1 MNTRQARQG
10 KSRILHPP
18 AYINDA
24 VAGLYE
30 RHLSRVDWRIPATLF
45 VWILGLWLLSW
56 VAVAASGITSTWM
69 GEPTAAHFNQERE
82 PLALYIWSRWDGQW
96 YLNIAY
102 GGYGTIPYDAPFFP
116 TYPMLVAA
124 MHAITNLPLAGD
136 ALLVSYIFL
145 ALGLVYLYKLAR
157 LDLDRGLTTRAI
169 ITLILFPTAFFLI
182 SVYAES
188 LLLFLFCAGLY
199 YARLG
204 RWWLVVPLAFAA
216 GLTKIMAFA
225 LVLALIFEALLG
237 DANAPG
243 RLKAA
248 NWRYLLNPV
257 RLARLLVSRLNVAKL
272 AAIAAAPAGLFTY
285 MMFLYWRYGD
295 PINFITVQPIRFW
308 RVRRTFLE
316 QMGFLW
322 NRYFNQ
328 GISAADL
335 PKLSDMLVM
344 LFLVGLVIYLALN
357 LRLSYAAFITGFLIV
372 IVMSGD
378 TLSLNRYMLEMAP
391 AFIGIAAL
399 SRRMPRTW
407 AAMLVIFVPMQI
419 YFALYFFLWNW
430 VG

>member
-10 KSRILHPP
+10 KSRILHTP

-24 VAGLYE
+24 VTGLYE

-116 TYPMLVAA
+116 MYPMLVAA
-124 MHAITNLPLAGD
+124 MHAITPLPLAGD

-145 ALGLVYLYKLAR
+145 VLGLIYLYKLAR
-157 LDLDRGLTTRAI
+157 LDLDRDLTTRAI
-169 ITLILFPTAFFLI
+169 ITLILFPTAFFLV
-182 SVYAES
+182 SVYTES
-188 LLLFLFCAGLY
+188 LLLFLFCAALY

-204 RWWLVVPLAFAA
+204 RWWLVVPIAFAA

-225 LVLALIFEALLG
+225 LVLALFAEVLLG
-237 DANAPG
+237 EANKPDGLRAV
-243 RLKAA
+243 
-248 NWRYLLNPV
+248 NWRRLLNP
-257 RLARLLVSRLNVAKL
+257 LTLGRLLISRLNIAKL
-272 AAIAAAPAGLFTY
+272 AALVAAPLGLFTY

-316 QMGFLW
+316 QVWFLLS
-322 NRYFNQ
+322 RFSQ
-328 GISAADL
+328 GITAGDL
-335 PKLSDMLVM
+335 PKLSDIFIM
-344 LFLVGLVIYLALN
+344 LFLVGLVIYLALK
-357 LRLSYAAFITGFLIV
+357 LRLSYAIFIVGFLIV
-372 IVMSGD
+372 LVMSGD
-378 TLSLNRYMLEMAP
+378 TLSLNRYMLEMGP

-399 SRRMPRTW
+399 TRHLPRTW
-407 AAMLVIFVPMQI
+407 AAMLTLFVPLQI
-419 YFALYFFLWNW
+419 YFALRYFLWNW
-430 VG
+430 SG